1 MSEWFKELVL
11 KTSDSQEPWVRIPLS
26 PPPFSPTTESLA
38 ERSTCRSTQ
47 VAIRGS
53 PAKGVDRETGARVR
67 IPPSA
72 PSRSKLCIACSD
84 LFYESERTHVATP
97 PFYPANAALICG
109 VRETR
114 VWSGASFS
122 SIQVNQKRTSIW
134 MSSFDWCPFDLL
146 CKSPACGGFY

>member
-38 ERSTCRSTQ
+38 ERSSCRSTQ
-47 VAIRGS
+47 AAIRGS

-84 LFYESERTHVATP
+84 LFYKSGYARFAVLSFPLH
-97 PFYPANAALICG
+97 PAS
-109 VRETR
+109 
-114 VWSGASFS
+114 SGSQWAG
-122 SIQVNQKRTSIW
+122 
-134 MSSFDWCPFDLL
+134 
-146 CKSPACGGFY
+146 PACGRYSPTVSSRRKVSASTDASLFAGSDVLIGPYPSTPLKKCP